1 MDEQVKIKKYA
12 NRRLYDMERS
22 TYVTL
27 DDIAAIIR
35 HGQTV
40 AVHDAKTG
48 EDVTAFI
55 LTQIVLEEARK
66 KNVFLPP
73 PLLHL
78 MIRHG
83 NHLLNDFFDK
93 HLEEM
98 LKHFLTC
105 KSLADEQFSAWLKMG
120 TNLSQE
126 AMRSLP
132 GFTPFQ
138 NLPHIFSAFKDEAG
152 DHTRETSR
160 RKNPPVKT
168 RNRKKEE

>member
-1 MDEQVKIKKYA
+1 MDKQVKIKKYA
-12 NRRLYDMERS
+12 NRRLYDTERS
-22 TYVTL
+22 IYVTL
-27 DDIAAIIR
+27 DDVAAIIC

-40 AVHDAKTG
+40 AVHDAKSG

-55 LTQIVLEEARK
+55 LTQIILEESRK
-66 KNVFLPP
+66 KNVFLSV

-105 KSLADEQFSAWLKMG
+105 KSLADEQFSTWLKMG

-126 AMRSLP
+126 AMQSLP

-138 NLPHIFSAFKDEAG
+138 GFSHIFEAFKG
-152 DHTRETSR
+152 ETPVPKEEE
-160 RKNPPVKT
+160 RKNPSGKT
-168 RNRKKEE
+168 EKKKRKK